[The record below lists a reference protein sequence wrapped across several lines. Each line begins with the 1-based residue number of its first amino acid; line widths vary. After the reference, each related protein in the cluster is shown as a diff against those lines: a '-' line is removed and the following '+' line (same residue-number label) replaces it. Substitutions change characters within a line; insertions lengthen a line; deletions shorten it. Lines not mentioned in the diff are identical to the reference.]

1 MSGYV
6 GDLSASQQDALDR
19 FRKRV
24 SDVTKPEHTDHF
36 LLRWLRAREFDEVK
50 AEHMLRES
58 MSWRKKVGADT
69 IINDYQPSELFL
81 KHFPGGF
88 LECSPEG
95 HPCYLLPIGSVDIKG
110 FLELV
115 PADDIKRHTLYLLE
129 SIMDRLKRSST
140 QKNKVIE
147 TVFFIA
153 DFENFTLRQIYSW
166 QVVTLLTDMLKAYE
180 DNYPEILEKAYV
192 INAPRFFPLLWKFIR
207 PFLTQRTVEKVA
219 IYGTDDWKKGLM
231 ERLDPD
237 YMPQHWGGSM
247 VGPDGDPRCPHLVC
261 PGGEVPAS
269 FREELAKR
277 RLSREAG
284 VSVQRIERRSHWELP
299 MRVTRPG
306 EQLSWSFQTA
316 TGDLSFGIR
325 YEPPLGSSA
334 VCEYLIEPQRLPSC
348 SMVAERGRL
357 VCDKP
362 GTYVLEFDNSY
373 SWVNSKTLAYIVEVL
388 PPQDENELDS
398 SSL

>member
-6 GDLSASQQDALDR
+6 GDLSPSQESCLQT
-19 FRKRV
+19 FRHAV
-24 SDVTKPEHTDHF
+24 SSFMTPVPPDHF
-36 LLRWLRAREFDEVK
+36 LLRWLRAREFNVNK

-58 MSWRKKVGADT
+58 MAWRKKVGADT
-69 IINDYQPSELFL
+69 ILADYQPSELFL
-81 KHFPGGF
+81 KLFPGGF
-88 LECSPEG
+88 LDCSPEG
-95 HPCYLLPIGSVDIKG
+95 HACYLLPIGNIDIKG

-115 PADDIKRHTLYLLE
+115 PADDIKRHALYLLE

-153 DFENFTLRQIYSW
+153 DFENFTMRQLYSW
-166 QVVTLLTDMLKAYE
+166 QVINLLTDMLKAYE

-207 PFLTQRTVEKVA
+207 PFMTQRTVDKVA
-219 IYGTDDWKKGLM
+219 IYGTDDWKEGLM
-231 ERLDPD
+231 ERFDPD
-237 YMPQHWGGSM
+237 FVPQHWGGNM
-247 VGPDGDPRCPHLVC
+247 VGPDGDPRCPHIICL
-261 PGGEVPAS
+261 GGDVPDS
-269 FREELAKR
+269 FKEELAKR

-284 VSVQRIERRSHWELP
+284 VTVQRIERRSRWELP
-299 MRVTRPG
+299 MRVSRRG

-316 TGDLSFGIR
+316 TGDLSFGVR
-325 YEPPLGSSA
+325 YEPPFEGGSPT
-334 VCEYLIEPQRLPSC
+334 YLIEQQRLPSC
-348 SMVAERGRL
+348 SLLPERGRL
-357 VCDKP
+357 VCDRP

-388 PPQDENELDS
+388 PPEDENGQDS
-398 SSL
+398 ASL

>member
-1 MSGYV
+1 
-6 GDLSASQQDALDR
+6 
-19 FRKRV
+19 
-24 SDVTKPEHTDHF
+24 
-36 LLRWLRAREFDEVK
+36 
-50 AEHMLRES
+50 

-140 QKNKVIE
+140 QVNSLLG
-147 TVFFIA
+147 
-153 DFENFTLRQIYSW
+153 LRLDDSLL
-166 QVVTLLTDMLKAYE
+166 VTLLTDMLKAYE